1 MATSPTLPVPVAAR
15 LEAPTL
21 LRLWHLTSLDA
32 PTVAVV
38 WTLAFAWAAHLTIPA
53 WLVLV
58 VGLSAWAFYISDRLM
73 DARRARTPLR
83 LRHHFHWKHRLV
95 FLPLALAA
103 GLAAVVLVLCN
114 MPPRAEARDSL
125 LAAAAFA
132 YFTGVHSDFRRR
144 LLPKELL
151 VALVFTA
158 ACATPA
164 LSRASHPAEILPMLA
179 IYTALAWLNCHAIET
194 WENETCEHEDARTLA
209 PRGMR
214 SRIANRAIGLA
225 LLGLLAALISGLFGQ
240 PHVALVLTA
249 AALSA
254 GLLGQMDRSR
264 RRFSAT
270 ALRAG
275 ADLALLTPLAL
286 LAMRG

>member
-1 MATSPTLPVPVAAR
+1 M
-15 LEAPTL
+15 
-21 LRLWHLTSLDA
+21 RLWHLTSLDA

-38 WTLAFAWAAHLTIPA
+38 WTLAFAWAAHLAIPA

-95 FLPLALAA
+95 FLPLAAAA
-103 GLAAVVLVLCN
+103 GAAALVLVLCN
-114 MPPRAEARDSL
+114 MPLRAVARDSL

-158 ACATPA
+158 ASATPA

-194 WENETCEHEDARTLA
+194 WENETWENKAWENKDAKTPA
-209 PRGMR
+209 PAGVG
-214 SRIANRAIGLA
+214 SRIANRAVGLT
-225 LLGLLAALISGLFGQ
+225 LLGLLAALIAGLFGQ
-240 PHVALVLTA
+240 SRVALVLAA

-254 GLLGQMDRSR
+254 GLLGQMDHR
-264 RRFSAT
+264 RRNFSAT

>member
-1 MATSPTLPVPVAAR
+1 LPVPVVAR
-15 LEAPTL
+15 LEAPAL

-38 WTLAFAWAAHLTIPA
+38 WTLAFAWAAHLAIPA

-83 LRHHFHWKHRLV
+83 LRHHFHWKHRLA
-95 FLPLALAA
+95 FLPLAVAA
-103 GLAAVVLVLCN
+103 GAAALVLVLCN

-125 LAAAAFA
+125 LAAAALA
-132 YFTGVHSDFRRR
+132 YFTGVHSDCRRR

-164 LSRASHPAEILPMLA
+164 LSRASHPAEIVPMLA
-179 IYTALAWLNCHAIET
+179 IYAALAWLNCHAIET
-194 WENETCEHEDARTLA
+194 WENETWENEDAKTLA
-209 PRGMR
+209 PAAVG
-214 SRIANRAIGLA
+214 SRIASRAVGLA
-225 LLGLLAALISGLFGQ
+225 LLGLLAALMAGLFGQ
-240 PHVALVLTA
+240 SRIALVLAA

-254 GLLGQMDRSR
+254 GLLGQMDRWR
-264 RRFSAT
+264 RNFSAI
-270 ALRAG
+270 ALRAC

>member
-1 MATSPTLPVPVAAR
+1 VATSPTLPVPVAAR
-15 LEAPTL
+15 LEVPAL

-95 FLPLALAA
+95 FLPLAVVAGAA
-103 GLAAVVLVLCN
+103 ALVLVLSN

-164 LSRASHPAEILPMLA
+164 LSRASHPGEIVPMLA

-194 WENETCEHEDARTLA
+194 WENEAAKTLA
-209 PRGMR
+209 LAGMG
-214 SRIANRAIGLA
+214 SKIARHAVGLA
-225 LLGLLAALISGLFGQ
+225 LLGLLAALMAGLFGQ
-240 PHVALVLTA
+240 PRTALVLAA

-254 GLLGQMDRSR
+254 GLLGQMDRWR
-264 RRFSAT
+264 RNFSAT
-270 ALRAG
+270 ALRAC